1 MSARNF
7 FTEEQQ
13 KEIIAAIVEAEK
25 ASSGEIR
32 VHLDDYCK
40 VDPLD
45 RAAYLFAKLEMH
57 KTQLRNGVLLYVAL
71 QDRKLAIIGDAG
83 INAVVPQ
90 GFWDE
95 VKDTIVGY
103 FKQNNFKDGI
113 CEGIKMAGDKLK
125 AYFPF
130 EKNDINELPNEISF

>member
-13 KEIIAAIVEAEK
+13 KEIMAAIVEAEK

-32 VHLDDYCK
+32 VHLDDFCK
-40 VDPLD
+40 ADPLD

-103 FKQNNFKDGI
+103 FKQNNFKEGI

-125 AYFPF
+125 AYFPY